1 MFVFERYFA
10 SCLSRLVR
18 SMFHSAWG
26 NPSFPIQVARALY
39 VLKSLNIVSRHKLQQ
54 DSMRYRVT
62 IERDED
68 GIFIAECPTLPGCV
82 SEGKT
87 RNEALSNI
95 KDAIQGY
102 LASLRKHHEPIP
114 PPIEEEM
121 VEVSA

>member
-1 MFVFERYFA
+1 
-10 SCLSRLVR
+10 
-18 SMFHSAWG
+18 
-26 NPSFPIQVARALY
+26 
-39 VLKSLNIVSRHKLQQ
+39 
-54 DSMRYRVT
+54 MRYRVT

-68 GIFIAECPTLPGCV
+68 GLFIAECPTLPGCV

-87 RNEALSNI
+87 RKEALSNI

-102 LASLRKHHEPIP
+102 LASLKKHNEPFP